1 MSKWLKR
8 IYASVIF
15 LFLYAPIIVL
25 IIFSF
30 NAGKYSGNWE
40 GFSLK
45 WYQALL
51 TDRSIMKAL
60 YYTVLIAVLS
70 SLISTVIGTLAALG
84 IHHMKPL
91 RKNIMLNVNNI
102 PVLNPDIVTGV
113 ALMTLFGFF
122 KMQFGVSTLLIA
134 HITFNI
140 PYVILSVLPK
150 LKQLPAD
157 ALEAAM
163 DLGATP
169 WYAFRKVIFPEILP
183 GIITGALIAFTLSVD
198 DFVISFF
205 TTGGGVTN
213 LSIAIFAMA
222 RRGIKPV
229 INALSTLM
237 FGTVLGL
244 LLIINARSGD
254 VTELDV

>member
-8 IYASVIF
+8 IYAFMIF

-84 IHHMKPL
+84 IHHMKPV
-91 RKNIMLNVNNI
+91 RKSIMLNVNNI

-113 ALMTLFGFF
+113 ALMTLFGFL

-150 LKQLPAD
+150 LKQLPSD

-254 VTELDV
+254 VTEIDV